1 MIQDRHMNDKLRW
14 PDGRRMAVMLSF
26 DFQGGEGVRPDRN
39 GKINHEEWTQAE
51 YGPQTGIW
59 RILRILEETGV
70 KATFLT
76 CGGIAERYPEQVKAI
91 VQNGH
96 EVAGHGYHHEVAR
109 DLTLE
114 QEREVIEKT
123 TAMIEKRAGTRPI
136 GWRSCTQSPNSLE
149 LLMEHGYLWNSNSF
163 SFDLPFI
170 WEYKERMLVELPRQP
185 FGDGRAYGS
194 RDSGTPSDALAIWKG
209 MFDQFYE
216 ESKLAPMFCPF
227 QFHPFISS
235 RPGRARALKEIIQY
249 MRDHGGVWFA
259 KGSEVAELTLRLAT
273 GASRKPA
280 LKEAVGS

>member
-1 MIQDRHMNDKLRW
+1 MIQDRHLKDALSW
-14 PDGRRMAVMLSF
+14 PEGRRMAVMLSF
-26 DFQGGEGVRPDRN
+26 DFQGGEDVRPDRN
-39 GKINHEEWTQAE
+39 GRINHEEWTQAE

-114 QEREVIEKT
+114 QEREVIQKT
-123 TAMIEKRAGTRPI
+123 TAMIEKRAGKRPL

-163 SFDLPFI
+163 SFDLPFL
-170 WEYKERMLVELPRQP
+170 WEDKGNTLVELPRQP
-185 FGDGRAYGS
+185 FGDGRAYGHN
-194 RDSGTPSDALAIWKG
+194 DSGNSSNALVIWKG
-209 MFDQFYE
+209 MFDEFYE
-216 ESKLAPMFCPF
+216 ESKFGPTFCPF

-235 RPGRARALKEIIQY
+235 RPGRARALKELIQY
-249 MRDHGGVWFA
+249 MSKHEGVWFA
-259 KGSEVAELTLRLAT
+259 RGSEVAELTLKLAGST
-273 GASRKPA
+273 AKKLV